1 MACHWPVYE
10 IPRYQNAGEQEP
22 EGRAMQELGED
33 VDGLMYKDVQE
44 GLHVT
49 CHSCGYKLELWWIWP
64 KPLHKRA
71 G

>member
-1 MACHWPVYE
+1 
-10 IPRYQNAGEQEP
+10 
-22 EGRAMQELGED
+22 MQELGED